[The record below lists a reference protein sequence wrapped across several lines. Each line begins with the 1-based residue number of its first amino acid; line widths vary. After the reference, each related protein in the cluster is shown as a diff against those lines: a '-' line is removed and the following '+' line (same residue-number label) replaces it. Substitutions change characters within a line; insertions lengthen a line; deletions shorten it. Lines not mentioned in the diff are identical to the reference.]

1 VDRVV
6 VDVAVPPVL
15 LNVAYWLAAPG
26 ADHHASAGLG
36 LHAPRP
42 GAGRAARA

>member
-1 VDRVV
+1 
-6 VDVAVPPVL
+6 VP
-15 LNVAYWLAAPG
+15 LNVAYGLAAPG
-26 ADHHASAGLG
+26 ADHQASAGLG